1 MNETTNCS
9 LLSAFTIAGGS
20 LSALNSGEGYGNVV
34 TLKRYTSNGH
44 AYPYVS
50 GQAIRF
56 ALRNSIREQV
66 KNNGACIYDEDGHS
80 CGRPATCVLCDL
92 MGFMRAEGK
101 PPTEK
106 GLAKEISD
114 LEKKINDLV
123 EKQKS
128 KAGKEKTPGSKSNEQ
143 IELETQK
150 ALLEAAIP
158 DARRR
163 EALSKAI
170 KEKRKQVKDA
180 LAKPGTLSEGR
191 INELRREI
199 DAQLYELDQLNPRD
213 KRQSPLQVSP
223 LMGLVPLEDSLVTDF
238 LTSEKPGTMD
248 KAIANIEASKNVYY
262 GAWAVDL
269 KRVGAYDLLDPVAQT
284 ITWKPIYSANGQV
297 DTNIRNQRVRYLLKA
312 FQHLTGFAKQARMM
326 DSLEADA
333 VVFCL
338 SPVYS
343 HLLIKLAHGLTASNG
358 DIAVNEDLWKSVLK
372 DCRTQGASF
381 SVGLREGLMKD
392 ASKFREQFNKDE
404 LKGSP
409 HEAFAAVVEQF
420 HVAGVGT

>member
-1 MNETTNCS
+1 MSGTTDYA

-66 KNNGACIYDEDGHS
+66 QNNGACIYDMDGHS

-92 MGFMRAEGK
+92 MGFMKAEGK
-101 PPTEK
+101 PPTQDSLEK
-106 GLAKEISD
+106 EKKKLEDKLKDTKESDEKTKLQTEIALLQAKISD
-114 LEKKINDLV
+114 AKK
-123 EKQKS
+123 
-128 KAGKEKTPGSKSNEQ
+128 
-143 IELETQK
+143 
-150 ALLEAAIP
+150 
-158 DARRR
+158 R
-163 EALSKAI
+163 EESSKAI
-170 KEKRKQVKDA
+170 ATARKRIKDA
-180 LAKPGTLSEGR
+180 IAKPGTLDNVQMSA
-191 INELRREI
+191 LSKEI
-199 DAQLYELDQLNPRD
+199 EEKLYDLDQLNPRD

-248 KAIANIEASKNVYY
+248 KAIANIEASKNIYY
-262 GAWAVDL
+262 GAWALDL
-269 KRVGAYDLLDPVAQT
+269 KRVGTYDLLDPVAQT
-284 ITWKPIYSANGQV
+284 MTWKPIYSANGQV
-297 DTNIRNQRVRYLLKA
+297 NPNIRNQRVRYLLKA

-333 VVFCL
+333 MVFCL

-343 HLLIKLAHGLTASNG
+343 HLVIKLAHGLSASNG
-358 DIAVNEDLWKSVLK
+358 SVAVNDELWKSVLK
-372 DCRTQGASF
+372 DCRAQGARF
-381 SVGLREGLMKD
+381 TVGLREGLLKDTSKFKELFNTAEMKD
-392 ASKFREQFNKDE
+392 
-404 LKGSP
+404 SP
-409 HEAFAAVVEQF
+409 HEASAAVMEQF
-420 HVAGVGT
+420 SVDGAGT

>member
-1 MNETTNCS
+1 MSGTTDYA
-9 LLSAFTIAGGS
+9 LLSAFAIAGGS

-66 KNNGACIYDEDGHS
+66 NNNGACIYDEDGHS
-80 CGRPATCVLCDL
+80 CGRPASCVLCDL

-101 PPTEK
+101 PPTEDGIK
-106 GLAKEISD
+106 KDIKKLQDKLKDSNKPE
-114 LEKKINDLV
+114 EKK
-123 EKQKS
+123 K
-128 KAGKEKTPGSKSNEQ
+128 
-143 IELETQK
+143 LEADV
-150 ALLEAAIP
+150 ALLQAAIP
-158 DARRR
+158 DAKRR
-163 EALSKAI
+163 EQLSKEVA
-170 KEKRKQVKDA
+170 KARKQIKDA
-180 LAKPGTLSEGR
+180 MAKPGTLTGAQLG
-191 INELRREI
+191 ELKKEI
-199 DAQLYELDQLNPRD
+199 DQNLFELDQLNPRD

-248 KAIANIEASKNVYY
+248 KAIANVEASKNIYY
-262 GAWAVDL
+262 GAWALDL
-269 KRVGAYDLLDPVAQT
+269 KRIGAYDLLDPVAQT

-297 DTNIRNQRVRYLLKA
+297 DINIRNQRVRYLLKA

-343 HLLIKLAHGLTASNG
+343 HLLIKLAHGLTVTNG
-358 DIAVNEDLWKSVLK
+358 GIAVNDDLWRSVLK
-372 DCRTQGASF
+372 DCRSQGASF
-381 SVGLREGLMKD
+381 TVGLREGLMND
-392 ASKFREQFNKDE
+392 TAKFRELFDQNE

-409 HEAFAAVVEQF
+409 HEAFAAVGERFPVNG
-420 HVAGVGT
+420 AGT